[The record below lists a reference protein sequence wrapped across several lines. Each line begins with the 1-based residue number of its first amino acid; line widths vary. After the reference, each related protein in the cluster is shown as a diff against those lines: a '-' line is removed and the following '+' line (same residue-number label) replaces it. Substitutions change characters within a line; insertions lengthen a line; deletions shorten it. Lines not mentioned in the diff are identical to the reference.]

1 MSKNFI
7 YPQKNI
13 VIKSRQIASEKNL
26 LLGSK
31 RKTTAARRY
40 SNSPDTSLIIHHTP
54 DGLSETESPDNNIQ
68 DTPEYLIISSD
79 ESVVCEKEIKNAIPK
94 TKSKTKCKE
103 KSRKSRESTP
113 SLSSSDGKISSDDN
127 TPPKN
132 RNKKSASHKPKKTGD
147 RVNDADDFATGS
159 FSRGKRKFNTSD
171 PLTSEGTLSGR
182 KIRKVDDTLPPRSRP
197 RPTRSL
203 SPRTLCSVS
212 PTSDCASL
220 SRRIENHLEQS
231 SSKSRR
237 SLARALLESKFFFN
251 V

>member
-7 YPQKNI
+7 YLEKNI
-13 VIKSRQIASEKNL
+13 VIKKSPQKKNL
-26 LLGSK
+26 PLGSK
-31 RKTTAARRY
+31 RKTSAARRY

-54 DGLSETESPDNNIQ
+54 DGLSETESLQSPDNNIQ
-68 DTPEYLIISSD
+68 DSPKYLIISSD

-132 RNKKSASHKPKKTGD
+132 RKKKSHKPKKTVD

-159 FSRGKRKFNTSD
+159 FSRGKRKFNTFD

-182 KIRKVDDTLPPRSRP
+182 KLRKVDDTLPPGPRP

-203 SPRTLCSVS
+203 SPRTLCSLS